1 MSLSQTRT
9 NKAFANMLSYT
20 TLFQTLTFIVLLLI
34 LCTCAR
40 GIMVL
45 HYIPQELWEHKD
57 FYAMWF
63 MGFKLDM
70 RSIGIAM
77 LIFVGLK
84 LITYIIES
92 TLKMLCFLAGG
103 GQNKILRF

>member
-1 MSLSQTRT
+1 MSISQTRT

-20 TLFQTLTFIVLLLI
+20 TLFQTLTFIVLLLL

-40 GIMVL
+40 GIMVA
-45 HYIPQELWEHKD
+45 HFVPQELWEHKD

-77 LIFVGLK
+77 LIFLGSK
-84 LITYIIES
+84 LIAYIIES
-92 TLKMLCFLAGG
+92 LLKILSFLANGG
-103 GQNKILRF
+103 GAKKQ

>member
-1 MSLSQTRT
+1 MSISQTRT

-20 TLFQTLTFIVLLLI
+20 TLFQTLSFMLILLI

-45 HYIPQELWEHKD
+45 HYIPQELWEHQD
-57 FYAMWF
+57 FYAMLF

-84 LITYIIES
+84 LIAHIIES
-92 TLKMLCFLAGG
+92 ALKILSFLAGG
-103 GQNKILRF
+103 GAKHNF